1 MSARLILSLA
11 CLINLSSGIDR
22 HLIIIL
28 LESMA
33 MLINDLNHIG
43 VTTQSISGGRR
54 ASASAFA
61 VAFAVGNQ
69 LTTTTT
75 VTTVVVSAGSF
86 SG

>member
-1 MSARLILSLA
+1 
-11 CLINLSSGIDR
+11 
-22 HLIIIL
+22 
-28 LESMA
+28 
-33 MLINDLNHIG
+33 MLINDLNH
-43 VTTQSISGGRR
+43 VSVMTENISGGRK

-61 VAFAVGNQ
+61 FAFALGNQ

>member
-1 MSARLILSLA
+1 
-11 CLINLSSGIDR
+11 
-22 HLIIIL
+22 
-28 LESMA
+28 
-33 MLINDLNHIG
+33 MLINDLNH
-43 VTTQSISGGRR
+43 VRMTTENISGGRK

-61 VAFAVGNQ
+61 SAFAFGNR